1 MMVMMLSLIKIL
13 VLMKNI
19 IFLVLFAFV
28 SLISCSNSSSP
39 ECEYLESMG
48 KRGYDKN
55 NQKIKE
61 LNIKIS
67 KCSKPG
73 DGFLAVIDTECK
85 ERLLKEFNEQNNC
98 NKQ

>member
-1 MMVMMLSLIKIL
+1 
-13 VLMKNI
+13 MKNI

-28 SLISCSNSSSP
+28 SLVSCSSSSP
-39 ECEYLESMG
+39 ECKYAESMG

-61 LNIKIS
+61 LNIKIG
-67 KCSKPG
+67 KCPKQG
-73 DGFLAVIDTECK
+73 GRFLAVIDSECK
-85 ERLLKEFNEQNNC
+85 EKLLKEFIEQNNC